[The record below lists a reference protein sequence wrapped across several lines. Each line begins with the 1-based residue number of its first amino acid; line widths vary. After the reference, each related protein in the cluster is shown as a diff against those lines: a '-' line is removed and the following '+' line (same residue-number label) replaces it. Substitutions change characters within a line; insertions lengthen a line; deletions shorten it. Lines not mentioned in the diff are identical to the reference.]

1 MTTEPSSSFS
11 SSPLSSSSL
20 ISLSQTLADAIA
32 QAGQSIVGLKAGRR
46 GSSSGIHWRSGIV
59 VTSHHALRQEDSV
72 TLTLPEG
79 TATTP
84 VTATIIGRDPAIDL
98 AVLRLPEA
106 VNLPAANLGDAADLR
121 VGHLV
126 VAVGRSLDTGT
137 TASMGIISAIG
148 GAWRTWH
155 GGKVDQ
161 FIRPDVMLYP
171 GGSGS
176 ALINTQGQI
185 LGMNTM
191 APRHSVL
198 TLPAA
203 TIDRVVNQL
212 VNQGRIVRGYLG
224 VGMQP
229 VQLPELFCQSLQLTG
244 QGGVL
249 ILSVEANSPA
259 DQAGILIGDIVVA
272 MDEHRIEAIDDIQ
285 RLLDPERVGQP
296 LTVQMVRGG
305 QRVDLTIVVGERPRR
320 AG

>member
-1 MTTEPSSSFS
+1 MTTEDF
-11 SSPLSSSSL
+11 SPLTA
-20 ISLSQTLADAIA
+20 LSQTLADSIA
-32 QAGQSIVGLKAGRR
+32 QAGTSIVGLKAGRR
-46 GSSSGIHWRSGIV
+46 GSASGIHWRSGIV
-59 VTSHHALRQEDSV
+59 VTTDHALKQDDAV
-72 TLTLPEG
+72 TLTLADG
-79 TATTP
+79 T
-84 VTATIIGRDPAIDL
+84 VTATLIGRDSAIDL
-98 AVLRLPEA
+98 AVLQLPDS
-106 VNLPAANLGDAADLR
+106 VNLPAANLGDPAQLR
-121 VGHLV
+121 VGHLT
-126 VAVGRSLDTGT
+126 VAVGRSLETGI
-137 TASMGIISAIG
+137 TASMGIVSAIG

-161 FIRPDVMLYP
+161 LIRPDVMLYP

-198 TLPAA
+198 TIPVT

-229 VQLPELFCQSLQLTG
+229 VQLPEAFCQSLQLAG
-244 QGGVL
+244 NGGVL
-249 ILSVEANSPA
+249 ILSVESGSPA
-259 DQAGILIGDIVVA
+259 DRAGVLIGDIIVA
-272 MDEHRIEAIDDIQ
+272 MNDDPQGGSASHRRIEAIDDIQ
-285 RLLDPERVGQP
+285 RMLDPERVGQP

-305 QRVDLTIVVGERPRR
+305 QLISLTIVVGERPRR